1 LARFTELYKLDP
13 LELIEQEPDPG
24 LGSGGLGRLAAVSS
38 VPWGHARDEATFG
51 KISICSMT
59 RSDQFIPAPVTPEIE
74 ALPTP
79 RLQIAQT
86 NSLLL
91 VA

>member
-1 LARFTELYKLDP
+1 LSSHCWQIPAYLTGEPTE
-13 LELIEQEPDPG
+13 ELVENLTGVSKSSIEQHEE
-24 LGSGGLGRLAAVSS
+24 A
-38 VPWGHARDEATFG
+38 ARDEATFG

-59 RSDQFIPAPVTPEIE
+59 RSDQFIAAPVTPEIE